1 MISPFPCLRLVSALH
16 MGSDLKD
23 KALNSFFPQKIICSL
38 RVLFNGQDED
48 FEKKV
53 SGVD

>member
-1 MISPFPCLRLVSALH
+1 

-48 FEKKV
+48 FYL
-53 SGVD
+53 VDPHEMIYSLILFSSIKI